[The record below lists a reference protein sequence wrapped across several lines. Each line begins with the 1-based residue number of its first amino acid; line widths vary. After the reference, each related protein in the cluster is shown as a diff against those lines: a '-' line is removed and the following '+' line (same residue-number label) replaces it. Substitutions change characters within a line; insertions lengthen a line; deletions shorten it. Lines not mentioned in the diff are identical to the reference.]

1 LNKTHK
7 NLLLKEFHIFT
18 ILETIMPTY
27 EYECKS
33 CSHSFE
39 VFQSMSDPP
48 IKDCPECG
56 KEVRRLIFGG
66 TGVIFKGSGF
76 YVTDKG
82 KGSGK
87 TETKSAASQKPES
100 GQSGD
105 SGSKTGSTGSEIP
118 NGDSAK
124 SVPAKGDAQ
133 GSTEKSKSESKSA

>member
-1 LNKTHK
+1 
-7 NLLLKEFHIFT
+7 
-18 ILETIMPTY
+18 MPTY

-48 IKDCPECG
+48 LKICPECG

-82 KGSGK
+82 KSGK
-87 TETKSAASQKPES
+87 TGSKPCSANGSPPQKPDNASAAAPVASAPAASAAAES
-100 GQSGD
+100 
-105 SGSKTGSTGSEIP
+105 SGS
-118 NGDSAK
+118 
-124 SVPAKGDAQ
+124 AKGGCA
-133 GSTEKSKSESKSA
+133 GKAKTESQTA